1 MGSAHPTKCQLSTI
15 QMLLPLRKPI
25 AKFSPMFEVG
35 IALGSGVLMGMTFAP
50 SEVWYLA
57 WVALAPL
64 WYLTSRQQN
73 APLIYALAWGIG
85 CYGWCLSWIFGIHP
99 MTWMGVPFLASLGIA
114 TFCLTFITL
123 WGASLVVLWSLGV
136 RFINSKPQLN
146 PWLRV
151 LLGTALWCGLEE
163 LYSLT
168 DLWWSPLAMTQ
179 SPYNLAILHLG
190 QLSGPT
196 TVTGAIVLVNGLIAE
211 GYLAFNR
218 ERDRTK
224 LIPRIWKALPYIGSA
239 IASIIILHLIG
250 SNLLNR
256 PLVESIDSSLKIGII
271 QGNIGNEV
279 RHYRSGYDLAI
290 ENYTKGYIDLAA
302 QGVVAVIT
310 PETAFPYRESQ
321 IKQTS
326 FYQAILAKKVTAF
339 IGGFGEVGNKITNSI
354 LTIDGEGKVVSRYDK
369 WKLVPLGEYIP
380 LEQYLGKFI
389 DTISPLDSH
398 LLAGKFAPLVNT
410 PLGNLIFGICYD
422 SAYPEHFRRQAQ
434 TGSLIITASND
445 AHYGV
450 AMPSQHQAL
459 DLMRSIE
466 TDRWTARASN
476 TGYSAVIDPHGQ
488 TQWISK
494 LNEFAAHAH
503 TVYRRNTQTLY
514 VRFGNWLT
522 PLLLAIGFILFI
534 LPSRSKSGT

>member
-1 MGSAHPTKCQLSTI
+1 
-15 QMLLPLRKPI
+15 
-25 AKFSPMFEVG
+25 MFEIG

-50 SEVWYLA
+50 SEIWYLA

-73 APLIYALAWGIG
+73 PPLVYALAWGIG
-85 CYGWCLSWIFGIHP
+85 CYGWGLSWIFGIHP

-123 WGASLVVLWSLGV
+123 WGTSLVILWFLGL

-179 SPYNLAILHLG
+179 SPHNLAILHLG

-211 GYLAFNR
+211 GYMAFIGNR
-218 ERDRTK
+218 HHAK
-224 LIPRIWKALPYIGSA
+224 LIPRIWRSSAYIGSA

-256 PLVESIDSSLKIGII
+256 PLAEAIASSIKIGII
-271 QGNIGNEV
+271 QGNVSNEV
-279 RHYRSGYDLAI
+279 RHYQSGYELAM
-290 ENYTKGYIDLAA
+290 ENYTKGYISLAE
-302 QGVVAVIT
+302 QGVAAVVT
-310 PETAFPYRESQ
+310 PETALPYRQSQ
-321 IKQTS
+321 IERTP

-339 IGGFGEVGNKITNSI
+339 VGGFGEVGKKITNSI
-354 LTIDGEGKVVSRYDK
+354 LTIDGEGKIISRYDK

-380 LEQYLGKFI
+380 FEQFLGKFV

-398 LLAGKFAPLVNT
+398 LLAGKFAPSVLT

-434 TGSLIITASND
+434 TGELIVTASND
-445 AHYGV
+445 AHYGM
-450 AMPSQHQAL
+450 AMPAQHQAL
-459 DLMRSIE
+459 DLMRAIE
-466 TDRWTARASN
+466 TDRWTVRASN
-476 TGYSAVIDPHGQ
+476 TGYSAVIDPHGR
-488 TQWISK
+488 TQWISQ
-494 LNEFAAHAH
+494 LDEFVARAH
-503 TVYRRNTQTLY
+503 TVYRRQTQTLY
-514 VRFGNWLT
+514 VRYGNWLT
-522 PLLLAIGFILFI
+522 PLLCAGFILFI
-534 LPSRSKSGT
+534 LPARPKNAA